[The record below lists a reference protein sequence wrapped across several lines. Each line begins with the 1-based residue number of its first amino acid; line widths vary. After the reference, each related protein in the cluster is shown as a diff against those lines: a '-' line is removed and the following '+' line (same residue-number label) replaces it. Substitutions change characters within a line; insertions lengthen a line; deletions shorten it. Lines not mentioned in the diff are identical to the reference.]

1 MEFRGPKALINLYDG
16 CLLRRRFC
24 VLRPAH
30 VRCLT
35 ILLFT
40 TLFFLAASASEQSVD
55 LQASDGAK
63 LKATYF
69 AAAKPG
75 PGVLLLHQC
84 NRQRKVWDGLARQ
97 LADAGINVL
106 TFDLRGF
113 GESAGERFDKLPQ
126 PAAQAQRAK
135 WPDDIDVAFR
145 YLTSQR
151 NVTKNMIGVGGASC
165 GVDNAIQ
172 TARRHPEVKSLVLLS
187 GGTDRSGRQ
196 FLRNS
201 PSLPVFFALAHDD
214 EFPPSILAIQWLYT
228 LTPDPG
234 RRLVEFAKG
243 GHGADIFSVHPELP
257 NMIVD
262 WYVTTLIKSP
272 GRAPVSKDNPAVP
285 KELQVLDLLDQPG
298 GVTKVAH
305 MLEDARRSDPKAVIF
320 PEAPVNLMGYELLQ
334 ANNTKGAIDI
344 FKLNA
349 VAYPNSANV
358 YDSLSDALLADG
370 QKDLARQNAKKA
382 LELLPADST
391 LDDQRRNGIKTSAEQ
406 KLKQLGDAP

>member
-1 MEFRGPKALINLYDG
+1 MHSDLARVLVEDGFVVAMPEHRGDNYKDRSSPGPASWVRRPAEVSRAIDVVGQDARFRPLLALDKVGMYGMSAGGHTGLSLAGGRWSPAVLRRHCGAHIAEDFQSCVGLTTSLNGGIVDGPKKTIALWVIRWRLKDATWHTHADPRIAAVVAG
-16 CLLRRRFC
+16 VPFAADFDMTSLAVPHVPLGMVTARQDKWLIPRFHSDA
-24 VLRPAH
+24 V
-30 VRCLT
+30 
-35 ILLFT
+35 
-40 TLFFLAASASEQSVD
+40 
-55 LQASDGAK
+55 LQAC
-63 LKATYF
+63 TI
-69 AAAKPG
+69 
-75 PGVLLLHQC
+75 C
-84 NRQRKVWDGLARQ
+84 ER
-97 LADAGINVL
+97 LADL
-106 TFDLRGF
+106 
-113 GESAGERFDKLPQ
+113 
-126 PAAQAQRAK
+126 
-135 WPDDIDVAFR
+135 
-145 YLTSQR
+145 
-151 NVTKNMIGVGGASC
+151 
-165 GVDNAIQ
+165 
-172 TARRHPEVKSLVLLS
+172 
-187 GGTDRSGRQ
+187 
-196 FLRNS
+196 
-201 PSLPVFFALAHDD
+201 
-214 EFPPSILAIQWLYT
+214 
-228 LTPDPG
+228 
-234 RRLVEFAKG
+234 AKG